1 MIQIYTGDGKGK
13 TTAGIGLAVRASA
26 TLKVLY
32 VQLIKDGK
40 SSEIEVLKK
49 ISNITVVTFGSGK
62 RIYPA
67 KDNKEE
73 KELIG
78 KGISYI
84 CENYD
89 NFDLIVIDE
98 AVTAVS
104 LGLLE
109 EEALICLVGGLG
121 KEKEIVLTGHNA
133 SEGLIEAADLVT
145 EVKKIKHYYDQG
157 QKARKGIEF

>member
-32 VQLIKDGK
+32 LQLIKDGK

-49 ISNITVVTFGSGK
+49 IPNITVATFGSGK
-62 RIYPA
+62 RIYPD
-67 KDNKEE
+67 KDNIKE
-73 KELIG
+73 KELIAR
-78 KGISYI
+78 GIACI
-84 CENYD
+84 CEKYNE
-89 NFDLIVIDE
+89 FDLIVIDE
-98 AVTAVS
+98 AITAVS

-121 KEKEIVLTGHNA
+121 QEKEIVLTGHNA
-133 SEGLIEAADLVT
+133 TEGLISVADLVT
-145 EVKKIKHYYDQG
+145 EVKKRKHYYDKG